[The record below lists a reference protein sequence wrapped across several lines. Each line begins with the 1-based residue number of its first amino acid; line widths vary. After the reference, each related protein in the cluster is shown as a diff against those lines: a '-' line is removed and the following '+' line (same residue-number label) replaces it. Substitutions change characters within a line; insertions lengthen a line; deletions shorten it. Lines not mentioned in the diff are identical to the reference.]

1 MEIKDQVEEKTYSL
15 EFKDDKF
22 YFTDNATLRTG
33 VVSQEVAYANSNQ
46 IDVDVKESALKEL
59 SSESTIEALAESARV
74 GTVI

>member
-1 MEIKDQVEEKTYSL
+1 MEIEKEVEEKTYNL
-15 EFKDDKF
+15 AFKDDKF

-33 VVSQEVAYANSNQ
+33 VVSEEVVVANSNQ

-59 SSESTIEALAESARV
+59 SRV

>member
-1 MEIKDQVEEKTYSL
+1 MENKEEVEEKTYSL

-33 VVSQEVAYANSNQ
+33 VVSNQVAFDNSNQ
-46 IDVDVKESALKEL
+46 IDVDVKESALVEL
-59 SSESTIEALAESARV
+59 ASERTIQALAESARV

>member
-33 VVSQEVAYANSNQ
+33 VVSQEVAYSNSNQ

>member
-1 MEIKDQVEEKTYSL
+1 MEIEEEVEEKTYSL

-33 VVSQEVAYANSNQ
+33 VVSNQVAFDNSNQ
-46 IDVDVKESALKEL
+46 IDVDVKESALVEL
-59 SSESTIEALAESARV
+59 ASERTIQALAESARV